1 MWLFIVAS
9 SYVVRIYADGQDAL
23 VKAQDL
29 VAMGLDDIVLIVE
42 GKKSSFIDVVVSKA
56 QLSILEK
63 NGYTYIIRESSANLD
78 GLVDFGPYYTY
89 SEAYSA
95 ISSIHDAYP
104 SLVSEP
110 FSIGTS
116 WENRDIWAIRVG
128 ADSSLHKPVFWLN
141 NAIHAREPGGVSV
154 GIGFVDFLTKMYGR
168 SPEIT
173 YLLDNRTFYYIPVTN
188 PDGYTYNEVSDGYWR
203 KNKRDN
209 NNDGQFSEDDDG
221 VDLNRNFGYM
231 WGADDQGSSPDPTSP
246 IYRGP
251 APFSEPETQAY
262 REFFNA
268 VQPTIALDMH
278 TYSNLILWPWGYTSD
293 PTPQDTIYRF
303 LAWRMF
309 RHNAYVSYQSYHLY
323 PTNGTTDDW
332 IHGATDEHPL
342 ALGWTFEVGEEF
354 WQPDTNIILE
364 QIGENIFPLLDLLKA
379 SGPYIE
385 IDDLDYT
392 FSGDTVFISISGK
405 NIGFG
410 FNLNSLTATI
420 SVPSTFGT
428 VIDGT
433 EDLGDVAAAP
443 DGYFSATNAFAI
455 LVKSFFP
462 YKNLPIEITFS
473 TPDGFSQNIPLFVA
487 EKLDTLFYDDFDTDL
502 SQWTVSGSNVWGIYN
517 GNLTESPYG
526 DYSNN
531 LNTSIRLADPLDV
544 SDYSMVKLIIVH
556 KWNIEGSSYNS
567 LDEVCNSSWFAAD
580 CDWASIEVNTSYLEN
595 LWPVLQRYWATQ
607 SSYIT
612 QEFDLTQF
620 KDTALNIRFK
630 FNSNSSQVYDGWNID
645 KVLIVGAKPYYFIG
659 NYEPVESQ
667 FGHVV
672 ITGKDGLYNISVPY
686 NSPVDVKVFNAG
698 GRLILSDRIEG
709 QGTLDMRRFSE
720 GVYIIKAS
728 TNRETVTKKI
738 LVR

>member
-9 SYVVRIYADGQDAL
+9 SYVVRVYVDGHDARA
-23 VKAQDL
+23 KAQDF
-29 VAMGLDDIVLIVE
+29 VAMGMDDIVLI
-42 GKKSSFIDVVVSKA
+42 GNSKDGPFIDMVVNDKELA
-56 QLSILEK
+56 LLK
-63 NGYTYIIRESSANLD
+63 DRGYTYIIRESSEDLK

-89 SEAYSA
+89 AEAYSA
-95 ISSIHDAYP
+95 LNSIHNAYP
-104 SLVSEP
+104 ELVSEP

-116 WENRDIWAIRVG
+116 WEGRDIWAIRVG

-173 YLLDNRTFYYIPVTN
+173 YLLDNRTFYYIPVAN
-188 PDGYTYNEVSDGYWR
+188 PDGYTYNEVSDGWWR

-231 WGADDQGSSPDPTSP
+231 WGADNEGSSPDPTSD

-251 APFSEPETQAY
+251 EPFSEPETQAY
-262 REFFNA
+262 RELFNA
-268 VQPTIALDMH
+268 VQPTVAIDMH
-278 TYSNLILWPWGYTSD
+278 TYSNMILWPWGYTD
-293 PTPQDTIYRF
+293 TPTPEDTIYRF
-303 LAWRMF
+303 FAWRMF
-309 RHNAYVSYQSYHLY
+309 RRNAYVSYQAYYLY

-342 ALGWTFEVGEEF
+342 ALGWTFEVGEAF
-354 WQPDTNIILE
+354 WQPDTNIIVE

-385 IDDLDYT
+385 IDNFDYT
-392 FSGDTVFISISGK
+392 FSGDTVYISISGK

-420 SVPSTFGT
+420 SVPDTFGI

-433 EDLGDVAAAP
+433 EDLGDVASVP
-443 DGYFSATNAFAI
+443 DGYFSVSNAFSI
-455 LVKSFFP
+455 VVRDYLP
-462 YKNLPIEITFS
+462 YKNFPVEITFS
-473 TPDGFSQNIPLFVA
+473 TPDGFSQNLSLFIA

-502 SQWTVSGSNVWGIYN
+502 SQWTVVGDNVWGIYN
-517 GNLTESPYG
+517 GNLTESPSG
-526 DYSNN
+526 DYADN
-531 LNTSIRLADPLDV
+531 LDTYIKLADPIDV
-544 SDYSMVKLIIVH
+544 SDYNVVKLIVVH
-556 KWNIEGSSYNS
+556 KWDIEGTSYND
-567 LDEVCNSSWFAAD
+567 LGNLCDGYWVNSV
-580 CDWASIEVNTSYLEN
+580 CDWSSIDVNASYLDN

-607 SSYIT
+607 NSYIT
-612 QEFDLTQF
+612 QEFDLTMF
-620 KDTALNIRFK
+620 KDTALNIRFR
-630 FNSNSSQVYDGWNID
+630 FYSDYSVSRDGWNID
-645 KVLIVGAKPYYFIG
+645 KVLIVGAKPYFTVG
-659 NYEPVESQ
+659 TYEPVESQ
-667 FGHVV
+667 FGHVA
-672 ITGKDGLYNISVPY
+672 ITGRDGLYNISVPY

-698 GRLILSDRIEG
+698 GRLVLSDRIEG
-709 QGTLDMRRFSE
+709 QGAVDLRKFSA
-720 GVYIIKAS
+720 GLYIIKA
-728 TNRETVTKKI
+728 TTTRETITKKV